1 MKMKLIFS
9 ARARD
14 DLVRLREFIAK
25 KNPQAAERVARVL
38 LTALQ
43 RLIDHPHLGRPV
55 EEILACRDLVAGA
68 YVVRYRSAEERVEII
83 RIWHGKENR

>member
-1 MKMKLIFS
+1 MKLVFS

-14 DLVRLREFIAK
+14 DLVRLREFVAE

-38 LTALQ
+38 LAALR
-43 RLIDHPHLGRPV
+43 RLVDHPHLGRPV
-55 EEILACRDLVAGA
+55 EEIPACRDLVAGT

-83 RIWHGKENR
+83 RIWHGKESR